1 MKIALVYPKY
11 TTHGGTERFLF
22 NFSRQL
28 LDMGH
33 EVHLVVGKVDG
44 PVDRR
49 IIVHKV
55 PIIKLGKFLKVLS
68 FLLFSQRILKKYQ
81 FDIVQGF
88 GRTIK
93 QDVFRAGGG
102 CHKEYRKNVLRKN
115 KNPLLRFFKLYLPHQ
130 LLLLYIEKRQFL
142 KINFRKIMAVSNQ
155 VKKEIVSNYRVPEED
170 IVVIY
175 NGVDTK
181 AFNPGNRERYFSEVR
196 KRFDIK
202 LNEKVILFLG
212 TGFERK
218 GLSFLIQAFAI
229 LQDNY
234 PDTRLLV
241 VGKDNDIQ
249 RYVHLS
255 EGLRIA
261 NRVVF
266 TGPQSDVKM
275 CYAAADVF
283 VLPTLYEPFGNVC
296 LEAMASGLPVIT
308 SRVNGVAEIMNGMDH
323 LLLNDP
329 SDIED
334 MAWKIGFLLADN
346 VEREKIAIAAR
357 KIAER
362 YTISNNAQQF
372 VNLYQTVLERN
383 V

>member
-11 TTHGGTERFLF
+11 TTHGGTERFIF
-22 NFSRQL
+22 NFSQKL
-28 LDMGH
+28 LEMGH
-33 EVHLVVGKVDG
+33 EVHLIVGKIHVPIDK
-44 PVDRR
+44 R
-49 IIVHKV
+49 IVVHKV
-55 PIIKLGKFLKVLS
+55 PVIKLGRFLKILS
-68 FLLFSQRILKKYQ
+68 FLLFSQRVIKKHQ
-81 FDIVQGF
+81 FDIIQGF

-93 QDVFRAGGG
+93 QAIFRTGGG
-102 CHKEYRKNVLRKN
+102 CHKEYRKNVIQKIR
-115 KNPLLRFFKLYLPHQ
+115 NPFLRFLKLYLPHQ
-130 LLLLYIEKRQFL
+130 LLLLYIEKKQVS
-142 KINFRKIMAVSNQ
+142 KNNFRKIVAVSNQ
-155 VKKEIVSNYRVPEED
+155 VKKEIVSNYSVPKED

-175 NGVDTK
+175 NGVDTET
-181 AFNPGNRERYFSEVR
+181 FNPGNRERYFNEVR
-196 KRFDIK
+196 KRFNIK
-202 LNEKVILFLG
+202 LNENVLLFLG

-218 GLSFLIQAFAI
+218 GLSFLINALAI
-229 LQDNY
+229 LKDDY

-241 VGKDNDIQ
+241 VGKDNNIQ
-249 RYVHLS
+249 RYISLS
-255 EGLRIA
+255 KELCLSDKVI
-261 NRVVF
+261 F
-266 TGPQSDVKM
+266 TGPQSDVRIF
-275 CYAAADVF
+275 YAAADIFVF
-283 VLPTLYEPFGNVC
+283 PTLYEPFGNVC
-296 LEAMASGLPVIT
+296 LEAMASGLPLIT

-334 MAWKIGFLLADN
+334 MARKIGFLLADN

>member
-1 MKIALVYPKY
+1 MRVAIVYPKH
-11 TTHGGTERFLF
+11 TTHGGTERFIV
-22 NFSRQL
+22 NFTRQL
-28 LDMGH
+28 LGMGH
-33 EVHLVVGKVDG
+33 EVHLIVGKVDV
-44 PVDRR
+44 PIDNR

-68 FLLFSQRILKKYQ
+68 FLFFSQRVLKKHR

-93 QDVFRAGGG
+93 QDIFRAGGG
-102 CHKEYRKNVLRKN
+102 CHREYRKHVLRKIR
-115 KNPLLRFFKLYLPHQ
+115 NPFLRYFRLCVPHQ
-130 LLLLYIEKRQFL
+130 ILLLYIEKKQFSRG
-142 KINFRKIMAVSNQ
+142 NFRKIVAVSNQ
-155 VKKEIVSNYRVPEED
+155 VKKEIIANYPVPEEG
-170 IVVIY
+170 VEVIY
-175 NGVDTK
+175 NGVDTET
-181 AFNPGNRERYFSEVR
+181 FHPGNRERYFTEVR
-196 KRFDIK
+196 QRFDIQLDK
-202 LNEKVILFLG
+202 KVILFLG

-218 GLSFLIQAFAI
+218 GLSFLMYAFAAI
-229 LQDNY
+229 KDKH
-234 PDTRLLV
+234 PKTKLLV
-241 VGKDNDIQ
+241 VGKDHDMQ
-249 RYVHLS
+249 RYAHLS
-255 EGLRIA
+255 KELCLSDKVI
-261 NRVVF
+261 F
-266 TGPQSDVKM
+266 TGPQSDVRIF
-275 CYAAADVF
+275 YAAADVF
-283 VLPTLYEPFGNVC
+283 VFPTLYEPFGNVC

-334 MAWKIGFLLADN
+334 MARKIGFLLADN